1 MRKMDNKQKKSLLA
15 KCPECDTALKLPDD
29 ASIGKILECSA
40 CGTENEI
47 VGQNPVTLAPLEE
60 EK

>member
-1 MRKMDNKQKKSLLA
+1 MDNKQKQSASA
-15 KCPECDTALKLPDD
+15 KCPECDTPLKLPDE
-29 ASIGKILECSA
+29 AIVGKILECQA

-47 VGQNPVTLAPLEE
+47 VGLNPVTLAPLEE